1 MKYHIAQINIARFK
15 LPSDAPENKD
25 FMDALDDVNERAESS
40 KGFIWR
46 LKGDGNNA
54 TDLHPSDDPNLIVNM
69 SVWESLDDLMAFAY
83 RNMEHVA
90 VMRRRKEWFEEI
102 SPYLALWW
110 VKSGEIPT
118 IEDGFKALE
127 SLKNGPSENGFT
139 FKDRIEAPKS

>member
-15 LPSDAPENKD
+15 LPPDAPENKD
-25 FMDALDDVNERAESS
+25 FMDALDKVNERAESS

-110 VKSGEIPT
+110 VKAGEIPN
-118 IEDGFKALE
+118 IDDGFKALE
-127 SLKNGPSENGFT
+127 ALKNGPSENGFT
-139 FKDRIEAPKS
+139 FKDRFEAPKN